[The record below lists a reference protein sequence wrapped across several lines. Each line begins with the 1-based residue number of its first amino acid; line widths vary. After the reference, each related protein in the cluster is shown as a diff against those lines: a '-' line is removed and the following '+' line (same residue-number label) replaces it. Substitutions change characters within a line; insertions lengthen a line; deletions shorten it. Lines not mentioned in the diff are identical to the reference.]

1 MKTFLYSL
9 AIINSWIGT
18 VAFYFYGII
27 AVVIQFIA
35 EQVGTFAEFVDSSWR
50 SVSIS
55 LCRAAAKS
63 IERKLFY
70 YSSQE
75 GWNVDKWNAASAE
88 LTAFQIKVFQR
99 FGVNITNPQ

>member
-18 VAFYFYGII
+18 AAFYFYGII

-35 EQVGTFAEFVDSSWR
+35 DLIGTIAKFVDASWR
-50 SVSIS
+50 SVSIR

-63 IERKLFY
+63 IERKLFH

-75 GWNVDKWNAASAE
+75 GWNVDKWNATSAE
-88 LTAFQIKVFQR
+88 LTSFQIKVFQR
-99 FGVNITNPQ
+99 FGVNITEPQ